1 MSYDHLTIK
10 FWLRVPKLKKV
21 AENIRTSL
29 MSRNLYH
36 KDDHKKLFSGS
47 RFLKRKNILM
57 FWTTFFGFS
66 YPQNNFYRKMIV
78 R

>member
-10 FWLRVPKLKKV
+10 FLLRVPKLKKV
-21 AENIRTSL
+21 AQNIRTSL

-36 KDDHKKLFSGS
+36 KNDHKKLISGS

-57 FWTTFFGFS
+57 FWATFLSLGISKTTF
-66 YPQNNFYRKMIV
+66 IV